1 MKRQSNREII
11 DEMKLMLE
19 DNPKLT
25 LESFV
30 MPSVRENEE
39 TEYGEEQPTEDNIP
53 MSEPEE
59 MTDNSSIEKELT
71 QIRKIA
77 LSVINRLADKP
88 TSPQY
93 DTMKKIWNMVDKAIE
108 MPQEATKPME

>member
-19 DNPKLT
+19 DKPSLT

-30 MPSVRENEE
+30 MPHMEENEE
-39 TEYGEEQPTEDNIP
+39 EEYNGEEQEPNVPIE
-53 MSEPEE
+53 EPEE
-59 MTDNSSIEKELT
+59 MTTDNSGIEKELT

-77 LSVINRLADKP
+77 LSAINKLADRP
-88 TSPQY
+88 TSNQY
-93 DTMKKIWNMVDKAIE
+93 KVMKQIWNQVDKATEIPE
-108 MPQEATKPME
+108 DGKAE

>member
-19 DNPKLT
+19 EKPKLT

-30 MPSVRENEE
+30 MPHMEENEE
-39 TEYGEEQPTEDNIP
+39 ENYVEEPSVEDN
-53 MSEPEE
+53 EPEE
-59 MTDNSSIEKELT
+59 MVADNCGIEQELT

-77 LSVINRLADKP
+77 LSAINKLADRP
-88 TSPQY
+88 TSNQY
-93 DTMKKIWNMVDKAIE
+93 KTMKQIWNTVDR
-108 MPQEATKPME
+108 ATETTDEKV

>member
-19 DNPKLT
+19 EKPKLT

-30 MPSVRENEE
+30 MPHMEENEE
-39 TEYGEEQPTEDNIP
+39 ENYEEEPPVGETETMD
-53 MSEPEE
+53 EPEE
-59 MTDNSSIEKELT
+59 LASDSCGIEQELT
-71 QIRKIA
+71 QIRKIV
-77 LSVINRLADKP
+77 LSAINKLADKP

-93 DTMKKIWNMVDKAIE
+93 KICKQVWNTIDKATE
-108 MPQEATKPME
+108 SSEEKVQ

>member
-30 MPSVRENEE
+30 MPHMEENEE
-39 TEYGEEQPTEDNIP
+39 ENYVEEPSVEDKETID
-53 MSEPEE
+53 EPEE
-59 MTDNSSIEKELT
+59 MAADNCGIEQELT

-77 LSVINRLADKP
+77 LSAINKLADRP

-93 DTMKKIWNMVDKAIE
+93 KVMKQIWNQVDR
-108 MPQEATKPME
+108 ATESSDEGNAE

>member
-19 DNPKLT
+19 DKPSLT

-30 MPSVRENEE
+30 MPHMEENEE
-39 TEYGEEQPTEDNIP
+39 ENYEEEPPVGETETMD
-53 MSEPEE
+53 EPEE
-59 MTDNSSIEKELT
+59 MAADNCGIEKELT

-77 LSVINRLADKP
+77 LSAINKLADRP
-88 TSPQY
+88 TSNQY
-93 DTMKKIWNMVDKAIE
+93 KVMKQIWNQVDKATEIPE
-108 MPQEATKPME
+108 DGRAE

>member
-19 DNPKLT
+19 EKPKLT

-30 MPSVRENEE
+30 MPHMEENEE
-39 TEYGEEQPTEDNIP
+39 ENYEEEQPVGATEAMD
-53 MSEPEE
+53 EPEE
-59 MTDNSSIEKELT
+59 MAADNCGIEKELT

-77 LSVINRLADKP
+77 LSAINKLADRP
-88 TSPQY
+88 TSNQY
-93 DTMKKIWNMVDKAIE
+93 KTMKQIWNTVDR
-108 MPQEATKPME
+108 ATETTDEKV

>member
-19 DNPKLT
+19 DKPSLT

-30 MPSVRENEE
+30 MPHTQENEE
-39 TEYGEEQPTEDNIP
+39 EGYNGEEQEPNIP
-53 MSEPEE
+53 IEEPEE
-59 MTDNSSIEKELT
+59 MTTDNSGIEKELT

-77 LSVINRLADKP
+77 LSAINKLADRP
-88 TSPQY
+88 TSNQY
-93 DTMKKIWNMVDKAIE
+93 KVMKQIWNQVDKATEIPE
-108 MPQEATKPME
+108 DGRAE

>member
-19 DNPKLT
+19 EKPKLT

-30 MPSVRENEE
+30 MPHMEENEE
-39 TEYGEEQPTEDNIP
+39 ENYVEEPSVEDDAPIDK
-53 MSEPEE
+53 PEE
-59 MTDNSSIEKELT
+59 MADNCGIEKELT

-77 LSVINRLADKP
+77 LSAINKLADRP
-88 TSPQY
+88 TSNQY
-93 DTMKKIWNMVDKAIE
+93 KIMKQIWNTVDKATE
-108 MPQEATKPME
+108 TTDEKV

>member
-19 DNPKLT
+19 DKPSLT

-30 MPSVRENEE
+30 MPHMEENEE
-39 TEYGEEQPTEDNIP
+39 EEYNGEEQEPNVPIE
-53 MSEPEE
+53 EPEE
-59 MTDNSSIEKELT
+59 IAADNSGIEKELT

-77 LSVINRLADKP
+77 LSAINKLADRP
-88 TSPQY
+88 TSNQY
-93 DTMKKIWNMVDKAIE
+93 KVMKQIWNQVDKATEIPE
-108 MPQEATKPME
+108 DGRAE